1 MKILK
6 VLLFALL
13 AIFTSVSCSKEDM
26 SPHLNHSPVATHSNT
41 SLPNYNPCHSSKF
54 RFDYDRS
61 YFQKYMEHQT
71 EIDAYLNTCDTLLYA
86 NKSMLFTIN
95 DIYRKTESPL
105 DSNFFKP
112 SDLFIDFQS
121 DPRVSDN
128 FRNIINQLLYIID
141 QSSSYE
147 EYLQQLTALAATI
160 NLDTLSADD
169 RIKISTLFFIVECE
183 SYDTFCTPEI
193 RMWGTSWPR
202 GPNRKEIRCG
212 VSIIGGAILGGLSGA
227 WIGAVAGA
235 ATGWATGPCE

>member
-1 MKILK
+1 MIP
-6 VLLFALL
+6 
-13 AIFTSVSCSKEDM
+13 IF
-26 SPHLNHSPVATHSNT
+26 
-41 SLPNYNPCHSSKF
+41 
-54 RFDYDRS
+54 
-61 YFQKYMEHQT
+61 QT
-71 EIDAYLNTCDTLLYA
+71 IG
-86 NKSMLFTIN
+86 S
-95 DIYRKTESPL
+95 
-105 DSNFFKP
+105 
-112 SDLFIDFQS
+112 FIDFQS

-169 RIKISTLFFIVECE
+169 RIKYQLYSSSLNVNLMIHFALLKSECG
-183 SYDTFCTPEI
+183 
-193 RMWGTSWPR
+193 GTSWPR

>member
-13 AIFTSVSCSKEDM
+13 TIFTSVSCSKEDM

-41 SLPNYNPCHSSKF
+41 SLPNYNPCQSSKF

-193 RMWGTSWPR
+193 RMWERPGQE
-202 GPNRKEIRCG
+202 GQ
-212 VSIIGGAILGGLSGA
+212 
-227 WIGAVAGA
+227 
-235 ATGWATGPCE
+235 TGKRLDVV